1 MHKNCMLNSDI
12 NRVLGELGHTDQL
25 CIGDCGLPVL
35 AGVEKIDLALKKGIP
50 GFWDVLEAVAENM
63 LVEQVTVAEEMK
75 LHCPELLE
83 KIRRYFGTAVELRFV
98 SHAQLKKE
106 TQCCKAIVRTGEM
119 TPYANIILTAAC
131 LF

>member
-1 MHKNCMLNSDI
+1 MNKNCMLNSDI
-12 NRVLGELGHTDQL
+12 NRVLGELGHTDRL
-25 CIGDCGLPVL
+25 CIGDCGLPVP

-106 TQCCKAIVRTGEM
+106 PQCCKAIVRTGEM

>member
-12 NRVLGELGHTDQL
+12 NRVLGELAHTDQL
-25 CIGDCGLPVL
+25 CIGDCGLPVP

-83 KIRRYFGTAVELRFV
+83 KIRRYFRTAVELRFV

>member
-12 NRVLGELGHTDQL
+12 NRVLGELGHTDRL
-25 CIGDCGLPVL
+25 CIGDCGLPVP

-119 TPYANIILTAAC
+119 PPYANIILTAAC

>member
-1 MHKNCMLNSDI
+1 MHKNCVLNSDI

-25 CIGDCGLPVL
+25 CIGDCGLPVP

-83 KIRRYFGTAVELRFV
+83 KIRRYFGTAVELRSV

>member
-12 NRVLGELGHTDQL
+12 NRVLGELGHTDRL
-25 CIGDCGLPVL
+25 CIGDCGLQVP

>member
-25 CIGDCGLPVL
+25 CIGDCGLPVP

-83 KIRRYFGTAVELRFV
+83 KIRRYLGTAVELRFV
-98 SHAQLKKE
+98 SHTQLKKE
-106 TQCCKAIVRTGEM
+106 TQCSKAIVRTGEM

>member
-25 CIGDCGLPVL
+25 CIGDCGLPVP

-119 TPYANIILTAAC
+119 THYANIILTAAC